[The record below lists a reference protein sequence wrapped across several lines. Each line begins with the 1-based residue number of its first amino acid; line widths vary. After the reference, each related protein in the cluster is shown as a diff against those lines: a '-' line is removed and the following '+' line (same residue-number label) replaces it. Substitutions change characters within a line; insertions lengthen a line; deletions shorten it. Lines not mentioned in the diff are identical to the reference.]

1 MEAAEIKLRCLE
13 LAILQCKSDGT
24 YGNIEHVAEIS
35 TRFYNHITEADE
47 PVPETRARFAP
58 GAERGLRRAGP
69 LGSREVR
76 LSNRGTP
83 PWAESR
89 LACSHLVSHAAAVP
103 GVGSMRCLS

>member
-47 PVPETRARFAP
+47 PVPETEPVKKPRKAKADKADLFD
-58 GAERGLRRAGP
+58 
-69 LGSREVR
+69 
-76 LSNRGTP
+76 
-83 PWAESR
+83 
-89 LACSHLVSHAAAVP
+89 
-103 GVGSMRCLS
+103 